1 MAPFLTTASFDQMDR
16 YSKSLEVW
24 RLLFEAEQLIIN
36 DADYRAAAPHLS
48 NVLDIV
54 SALQTRLESEQ

>member
-1 MAPFLTTASFDQMDR
+1 MQRPTTSDAR
-16 YSKSLEVW
+16 YAKVLEVW
-24 RLLFEAEQLIIN
+24 RLLFEAEQLITG

-54 SALQTRLESEQ
+54 SVLQTRLESEQ